1 MFVNFNVLV
10 SPGSPNVSVR
20 AHEERRTQLTYVC
33 DLFSLFILLENKRL
47 YTHAKNKDKKI
58 EENEKTKE
66 KRIDRIE
73 VYVTVEHTVTY
84 PHIGQKNVF
93 YPHF

>member
-1 MFVNFNVLV
+1 MCGLFSVY
-10 SPGSPNVSVR
+10 SVR
-20 AHEERRTQLTYVC
+20 KQT
-33 DLFSLFILLENKRL
+33 FICARE
-47 YTHAKNKDKKI
+47 NKDKKI

-84 PHIGQKNVF
+84 SAIGQKNVF